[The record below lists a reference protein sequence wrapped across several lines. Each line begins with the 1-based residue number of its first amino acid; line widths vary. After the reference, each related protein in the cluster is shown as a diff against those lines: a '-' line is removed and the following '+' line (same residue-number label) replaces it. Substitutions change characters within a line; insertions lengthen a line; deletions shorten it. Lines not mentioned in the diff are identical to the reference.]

1 MASRTAVILR
11 FVAHRVG
18 FLPGLLA
25 SCFRRIGSPR
35 SVRPGAPPRKTLI
48 GGYYDEFLDR
58 VAEGRGPE
66 REAVADTEA
75 RVYLGEDPRDLGLVD
90 RIGTREDVEDAL
102 AERIGVD
109 SVSVTEFADSSP
121 TPGRGHRVR
130 RR

>member
-1 MASRTAVILR
+1 MIDDDREYLQ
-11 FVAHRVG
+11 
-18 FLPGLLA
+18 GL
-25 SCFRRIGSPR
+25 ID
-35 SVRPGAPPRKTLI
+35 
-48 GGYYDEFLDR
+48 GYYDEFLDR
-58 VAEGRGPE
+58 VTEGRGLE

-109 SVSVTEFADSSP
+109 SVSVTEFADSGP